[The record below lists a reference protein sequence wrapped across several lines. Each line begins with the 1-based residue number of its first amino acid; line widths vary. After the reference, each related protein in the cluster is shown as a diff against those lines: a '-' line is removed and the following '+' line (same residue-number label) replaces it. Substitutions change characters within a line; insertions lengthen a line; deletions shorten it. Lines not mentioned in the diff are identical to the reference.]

1 MRVART
7 SKQCVIAVF
16 PHTPDAQRAFGMLQS
31 RNLPRLTARTIE
43 SVSDVKQFLR
53 GYLPATDQSRLN
65 SIWGAIAG
73 ACMGALLGLGILWVS
88 ATWSADEGASFTLP
102 LLLAAAGIVVGGFIG
117 AMNGWERPRN
127 PADEYETAVEH
138 GQALV
143 VATGSPDDV
152 VEASQLLRECH
163 PESLEVRA
171 TTADD
176 HVD

>member
-1 MRVART
+1 MRVAHT

-16 PHTPDAQRAFGMLQS
+16 PQGAEAERAFGALQS
-31 RNLPRLTARTIE
+31 RQLPQLTARTIDT
-43 SVSDVKQFLR
+43 VSEARQFLR
-53 GYLPATDQSRLN
+53 GYLPADDHSRRN
-65 SIWGAIAG
+65 AVWGAIAG
-73 ACMGALLGLGILWVS
+73 ACVGGILGFAIMSVPSTGGDAS
-88 ATWSADEGASFTLP
+88 ATFMLP
-102 LLLAAAGIVVGGFIG
+102 LLLAVAGIFVGGFIG

-127 PADEYETAVEH
+127 PADEYETAVEQ

-143 VATGSPDDV
+143 VAAGSPEDV
-152 VEASQLLRECH
+152 VEASQVLKQCH